1 MKIWIDITNTP
12 HVNVLM
18 PIYQHLKAKGHEL
31 IITARDF
38 SETIPL
44 LKKNGISPIIIG
56 SHQGKSKFRKSFGLL
71 VRYIQLLVN
80 VPNFDV
86 AFSLGGSYTSPIAWL
101 RRKKSITFS
110 DNDFTTHKFITYL
123 FSSYF
128 IFPSY
133 LHYEGAK
140 KRFHLHENQ
149 IKTFD
154 GFKEDIYIANYTV
167 DKNFL
172 DQLPFKEFITIRPEN
187 LKAAYVPKDAVTI
200 VPELFE
206 IFKDQNILFLPRY
219 EEEKKMAK
227 GYPNIW
233 YPSEPLNGLDVCYYT
248 KAMLTGAG
256 TFAREAALLGVP
268 AISFFPREE
277 FLAVDVVLQN
287 QGKEFKSRNPQ
298 EIRDYVLKNEASK
311 VNKFKSKENFGLGD
325 TSRSKKVLSEVLR
338 ILDEIIES

>member
-1 MKIWIDITNTP
+1 MKIWIDVTNTP

-18 PIYQHLKAKGHEL
+18 PIYNHLKAEGHEL

-44 LKKNGISPIIIG
+44 LRKNGIEPLVIG
-56 SHQGKSKFRKSFGLL
+56 SHKGKSRVKKSLGLL
-71 VRYIQLLVN
+71 GRYWQLLTR
-80 VPNFDV
+80 VPKFDL

-101 RRKKSITFS
+101 RGKKSITFS
-110 DNDFTTHKFITYL
+110 DNDFTTHKFVTYL

-133 LHYEGAK
+133 LKYQEAQK
-140 KRFHLHENQ
+140 KFHLKDSQ
-149 IKTFD
+149 IKTFN
-154 GFKEDIYIANYTV
+154 GFKEDIYIADYKV
-167 DKNFL
+167 DEHFL

-206 IFKDQNILFLPRY
+206 VFKDQNILFLPRY
-219 EEEKKMAK
+219 EEEKKMAE

-233 YPSEPLNGLDVCYYT
+233 YPAGPLVGLDVCYYT

-268 AISFFPREE
+268 AVSFFPRNE
-277 FLAVDVVLQN
+277 FLAVDVVLQE
-287 QGKEFKSRNPQ
+287 QGKEFKSRSAQ
-298 EIRDYVLKNEASK
+298 EIREYVLASAE
-311 VNKFKSKENFGLGD
+311 KSGDRTLGD
-325 TSRSKKVLSEVLR
+325 TTRSQQVLSEVLSIFDR
-338 ILDEIIES
+338 IIEEVG